1 MRADAED
8 AEDAERSG
16 TPTGPGDADAETGT
30 GDGEART
37 GTAAGGETETAVDR
51 ALAAFR
57 AGDPVCVHDFADRE
71 GETDIIY
78 PASAVD
84 EAGVAHMRND
94 AGGLICV
101 AVTDPVADAFGLPFL
116 GDALDHPAVDDDPA
130 YDDRSSFSLP
140 VNHRETFTG
149 ITDADRALTITEVA
163 NAAAAAAADPDAY
176 SPEAFAASFRAP
188 GHVHV
193 LRGAVDGLDERVG
206 HTELGLA
213 LAEAVDAAPAA
224 VVCEMLDD
232 ETGDAL
238 APADA
243 AAYAAR
249 HDIPYVEGA
258 ALVEALR

>member
-1 MRADAED
+1 MRADVD
-8 AEDAERSG
+8 
-16 TPTGPGDADAETGT
+16 GDADAET
-30 GDGEART
+30 
-37 GTAAGGETETAVDR
+37 TADAEVTPASSAANATDAADSVER

-71 GETDIIY
+71 GETDIVY
-78 PASAVD
+78 PAGAVD
-84 EAGVAHMRND
+84 EAAVAHMRND

-101 AVTDPVADAFGLPFL
+101 AVGDPVADAFGLPFL
-116 GDALDHPAVDDDPA
+116 ADALDHPAVDDDPD

-149 ITDADRALTITEVA
+149 ITDEDRARTIVELAGT
-163 NAAAAAAADPDAY
+163 AAAVDAEPGRY
-176 SPEAFAASFRAP
+176 GPEDFAAEFRAP

-193 LRGAVDGLDERVG
+193 LRGDRDGLSGRTG

-213 LAEAVDAAPAA
+213 MAEAIGAAPAA

-243 AAYAAR
+243 EAYAR
-249 HDIPYVEGA
+249 RRGIPYVEGSD
-258 ALVEALR
+258 LVDALR